1 MVTRMNGVSWLT
13 IVVAVAVL
21 AAAAPYVLW
30 VKHPRQKPFAAYMV
44 FVTVFALACV
54 MLFLLL
60 GWLANTLGLA
70 AALGRWGLGALL
82 VLLGVVPALGIA
94 TWQARKPPSNDRPPH

>member
-1 MVTRMNGVSWLT
+1 MDGMNWLT
-13 IVVAVAVL
+13 IFSAVAVL

-30 VKHPRQKPFAAYMV
+30 VKHPRQRPFAAYLV

-60 GWLANTLGLA
+60 GWLASSLGLA
-70 AALGRWGLGALL
+70 AALGRWGLGVLL
-82 VLLGVVPALGIA
+82 VLLGVVPALVIA
-94 TWQARKPPSNDRPPH
+94 TWQARQPPSNDRPPR